1 MSAPIRYAR
10 GREAADTVS
19 REAREALAKVAEAH
33 GLMLEIGC
41 VRYDDTRLSF
51 TVNMHASAGDGIT
64 AGARAEWVRT
74 GHMSGFALDDL
85 GRTFTHE
92 GREHRVLG
100 FGRRMRNGTPV
111 LTVDAEGRRYKWP
124 IPLMRKMLHGTELV
138 A

>member
-19 REAREALAKVAEAH
+19 REAREALAKVAEQH
-33 GLMLEIGC
+33 GLMLEVGGI
-41 VRYDDTRLSF
+41 RYDDTRLVF
-51 TVNMHASAGDGIT
+51 TVQMHAPAGDGLT
-64 AGARAEWVRT
+64 ASARAEWVRT
-74 GHMSGFALDDL
+74 ARLLGFTLGDL
-85 GRTFTHE
+85 GSTFTHE

-100 FGRRMRNGTPV
+100 FGRHTRNGTPV